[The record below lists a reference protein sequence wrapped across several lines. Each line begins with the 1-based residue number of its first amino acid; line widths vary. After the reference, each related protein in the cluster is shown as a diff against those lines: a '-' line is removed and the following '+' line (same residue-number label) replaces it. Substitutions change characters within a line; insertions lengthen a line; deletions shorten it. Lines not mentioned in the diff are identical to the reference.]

1 VRVLLQRIAGMKWI
15 FSEAF
20 VFFIEP
26 GMPFAQSEIFLLPSD
41 LICTGAERLPSPL
54 CGTVLVILNSSAH
67 MSSLER
73 RFIKLLFAEFFAFL
87 QRYEHFAEIPFIVL
101 EFD

>member
-1 VRVLLQRIAGMKWI
+1 MKWI
-15 FSEAF
+15 FSEVL
-20 VFFIEP
+20 VFFIEL

-41 LICTGAERLPSPL
+41 LICTGPERLPSPL
-54 CGTVLVILNSSAH
+54 RDTVLVILNSSADV
-67 MSSLER
+67 SSLDR

-87 QRYEHFAEIPFIVL
+87 QRYEHSAEIPFIVL